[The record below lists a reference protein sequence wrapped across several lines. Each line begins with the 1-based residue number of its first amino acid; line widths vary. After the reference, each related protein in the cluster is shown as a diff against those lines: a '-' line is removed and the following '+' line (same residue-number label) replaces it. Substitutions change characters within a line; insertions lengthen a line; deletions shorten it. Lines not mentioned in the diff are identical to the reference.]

1 MAMTAKR
8 TSSVSSPTW
17 QVTTDV
23 ANDGSRFETLF
34 LEHWSRVHGFLQSL
48 VGDHDEAED
57 LTLEAFMRLYKNPLL
72 MDPDFKAGGW
82 LHQVAV
88 HLGLNSIRGRKRR
101 EHYELEMTQSEDLDQ
116 DETNPAQL
124 QTAREE
130 RNHVR
135 QVLSEM
141 HPRQA
146 QLLILRYS
154 GFSYREIASALS
166 LAVTSIGPLL
176 VRAED
181 EFEKHIRAD
190 MKEEDYASR

>member
-1 MAMTAKR
+1 MAMTAKKTGR
-8 TSSVSSPTW
+8 VASPTW
-17 QVTTDV
+17 QVTPV
-23 ANDGSRFETLF
+23 ASTDGSRFETIF
-34 LEHWSRVHGFLQSL
+34 LEHWSRVHGFLQNL

-57 LTLEAFMRLYKNPLL
+57 LALEAFMRLYKNPVL
-72 MDPDFKAGGW
+72 MDPEFKAGGW

-101 EHYELEMTQSEDLDQ
+101 EHYELKATQSEALNQ
-116 DETNPAQL
+116 DETSLDQL
-124 QTAREE
+124 QVAREDQN
-130 RNHVR
+130 RTR

-141 HPRQA
+141 NPRQA

-154 GFSYREIASALS
+154 GFSYREIASALN

-181 EFEKHIRAD
+181 EFEKRFRAQ